1 MRKIYFY
8 TTIAVLMVMLSAG
21 PSLGRGTK
29 PLAADLVQDGQVI
42 DLRSPRYT
50 ALFKELKGDGFSREE
65 LSGLFGGVRIR
76 KRVLELMDKQYEA
89 LPYYKYYPIFIN
101 DHVIARGRELLR
113 RYKAVLDRVEN
124 KFGVERQIV
133 VAIWGMESHYGQHQ
147 GAFKMFR
154 TLNTMFDAY
163 PRRRTFYRRQLISYL
178 LLCRENKVNPL
189 TIKGSYGAAFGQTQF
204 IPTSFREY
212 AVDFD
217 GDGRRD
223 VWHSVP
229 DVLASIANYL
239 HSFHWIFKAPVCVEL
254 GNELKAAPLRA
265 AYKRGRKG
273 LLPWRQIRD
282 LQQISLP
289 EPHDDRPLIVVGLEL
304 PHNKMRYVAAYPN
317 FQAITKWNNSN
328 RYAMAVTELAAKL
341 RGVGDGNQ
349 VTGARKQR

>member
-1 MRKIYFY
+1 
-8 TTIAVLMVMLSAG
+8 MVMLGAG
-21 PSLGRGTK
+21 PSLGRVAK

-42 DLRSPRYT
+42 DLSSPRYT
-50 ALFKELKGDGFSREE
+50 ALFKELSGDGFSREE
-65 LSGLFGGVRIR
+65 LSRLFAGVKIR

-101 DHVIARGRELLR
+101 AQVVAQGRKLLR

-133 VAIWGMESHYGQHQ
+133 VAIWGMESRYGRHQ
-147 GAFKMFR
+147 GVFNMFR

-178 LLCRENKVNPL
+178 LLCRKNKVNPL
-189 TIKGSYGAAFGQTQF
+189 TSNGSYGAAFGQTQF

-223 VWHSVP
+223 VWNSVP

-239 HSFHWIFKAPVCVEL
+239 HSFHWVFKAPVYVEL
-254 GNELKAAPLRA
+254 GHELKAEPLRA

-273 LLPWRQIRD
+273 LLSWRRIRD
-282 LQQISLP
+282 LQQIALP
-289 EPHDDRPLIVVGLEL
+289 EPHDDRPLTVVGLEL
-304 PHNKMRYVAAYPN
+304 PHNKMRYVAGYPN

-328 RYAMAVTELAAKL
+328 RYAMAVTELAARL
-341 RGVGDGNQ
+341 RGAGDGN
-349 VTGARKQR
+349 